1 MRQFYKLKIHNLP
14 NDKNEKGY
22 WINGENLKAFKYP
35 CVCTYDIEGKT
46 RIGQL
51 TKLGLGGNVCVYE
64 LCDITEQTDDGNV
77 IDREGGFEG
86 LIKLV
91 KEYNIHIQEAKTI
104 VYIKKGEKHDSK

>member
-51 TKLGLGGNVCVYE
+51 NKDSDFYE
-64 LCDITEQTDDGNV
+64 LCDITEQSNDANVVDD
-77 IDREGGFEG
+77 EESFKG
-86 LIKLV
+86 LIELV
-91 KEYNIHIQEAKTI
+91 KKYNIHIQEAKII